1 MVKLHLS
8 EAERSII
15 DIFDPRKSECSL
27 PETLPV
33 DFIVDNRLCY
43 SLYNK
48 VGAELETKYDS
59 EALER
64 IRRKAKSMEF
74 SVNELRNVA
83 KAFEENGIN
92 FVFIFKAITTQCDS
106 KDVDTAIGDTQFKQ
120 AEEILESLGYYAPIS
135 LYNNHFVK
143 SKGSDE
149 TIQIHL
155 HTERDYKRS
164 LYILGEEKVKILGNR
179 RKMDDL
185 YVLSPEDDL
194 VTSIFNTIMKRH
206 IPIGN
211 LLHIAYALENCRD
224 IDYLKKCVKKEW
236 FTPLFHYIYVI
247 NIIYKNLFGKDIDSP
262 LIPIAEK
269 MHKKSKILGFL
280 AKIETKKIKIPFR
293 SRILLFY
300 WYIHKVLNIRHLHFK
315 EEMTRTMSHYFPIYH
330 YTKLVLSAR
339 KKNMLVSFSGIDG
352 TGKTTHINKL
362 VNRFKDMMIPA
373 QYARGL
379 WSPKIS
385 YPLMGVIYLLKGWRR
400 KDYHKSRILRK
411 IWNYI
416 VILDF
421 IYIYLFKIKIH
432 LLVGKTVF
440 CDRYVYDLMA
450 TLMHDGLYNERASKI
465 MLKLFP
471 QPDLAFMLD
480 IPPEVSDL
488 RKDDTQE
495 SLDGWRMEEDALE
508 YLKVMRENFMNISKS
523 LNIPI
528 IDTTK
533 ELNDIHEK
541 LFNKV
546 LETYKN
552 KGVNKK

>member
-1 MVKLHLS
+1 
-8 EAERSII
+8 
-15 DIFDPRKSECSL
+15 
-27 PETLPV
+27 
-33 DFIVDNRLCY
+33 
-43 SLYNK
+43 
-48 VGAELETKYDS
+48 
-59 EALER
+59 
-64 IRRKAKSMEF
+64 
-74 SVNELRNVA
+74 
-83 KAFEENGIN
+83 
-92 FVFIFKAITTQCDS
+92 
-106 KDVDTAIGDTQFKQ
+106 
-120 AEEILESLGYYAPIS
+120 
-135 LYNNHFVK
+135 
-143 SKGSDE
+143 
-149 TIQIHL
+149 
-155 HTERDYKRS
+155 
-164 LYILGEEKVKILGNR
+164 
-179 RKMDDL
+179 
-185 YVLSPEDDL
+185 
-194 VTSIFNTIMKRH
+194 
-206 IPIGN
+206 
-211 LLHIAYALENCRD
+211 
-224 IDYLKKCVKKEW
+224 
-236 FTPLFHYIYVI
+236 
-247 NIIYKNLFGKDIDSP
+247 
-262 LIPIAEK
+262 
-269 MHKKSKILGFL
+269 
-280 AKIETKKIKIPFR
+280 
-293 SRILLFY
+293 
-300 WYIHKVLNIRHLHFK
+300 
-315 EEMTRTMSHYFPIYH
+315 
-330 YTKLVLSAR
+330 
-339 KKNMLVSFSGIDG
+339 MLVSFSGIDG

-385 YPLMGVIYLLKGWRR
+385 YPFMGVIYLLKGWRR

-508 YLKVMRENFMNISKS
+508 YLKVMRENFMTISKS

-552 KGVNKK
+552 KK